1 MKHIQQKITLEKLE
15 KTHGLENVSPTSMA
29 HLNMVVAWTLL
40 YTICIMQKK
49 TLDFSTWIFFLLKA
63 RWLLQWDNFL

>member
-29 HLNMVVAWTLL
+29 HLNMVVA
-40 YTICIMQKK
+40 
-49 TLDFSTWIFFLLKA
+49 
-63 RWLLQWDNFL
+63 